1 MDKLKYSD
9 FIAYMKSGHEIE
21 ICFRGKWYF
30 FGTHKLK
37 NNRGTLIRTYMFY
50 EMYNDKLNNIAIF
63 NDLEKLLQVKIQNCD
78 LSYALDELQ
87 DYVIF

>member
-9 FIAYMKSGHEIE
+9 FIAYMKLGHEIE

-30 FGTHKLK
+30 FGTHKRK
-37 NNRGTLIRTYMFY
+37 NSGTLIRTYVFY